1 MILARDIGP
10 GRWHGSSGRARA
22 DPGSSV
28 VVVAGR
34 ETATSSDLD
43 FEHRVVIV
51 TGAGR
56 NLGREYALALAAR
69 GARVLVND
77 LGVPISD
84 TDGRGDETVGDP
96 AGDVVDEIRASGGVA
111 VANRDTI
118 ATVDGG
124 RSIVENAL
132 DEWGRVDAVV
142 NNAGQVRLAPFD
154 DFPEESL
161 DALIDTQLRGTVNVS
176 RPAWRAM
183 RARADGSG
191 GRIVNV
197 SSGAAFGGVPDG
209 TMYAMAKMGVIGL
222 TRGMASEGRAHGIFT
237 NVVVPYAK
245 TRPGTGFGPIPWS
258 DELGEWLDPAQ
269 VAPVVVWLSH
279 PSCELNGETICVGGG
294 WYAGVETR
302 LAAGVRDRAMRPAD
316 FSERTEE
323 LLHGGET
330 PITAFGSRAVRHLM
344 DGFRPPEG
352 GAS

>member
-1 MILARDIGP
+1 MSGSWLAGSS
-10 GRWHGSSGRARA
+10 GFSSGRAERG
-22 DPGSSV
+22 PGSSV
-28 VVVAGR
+28 VIVSGR
-34 ETATSSDLD
+34 ETSDSGDLD
-43 FEHRVVIV
+43 FEGRVVIV

-56 NLGREYALALAAR
+56 NLGRQYALALAAR

-84 TDGRGDETVGDP
+84 TDGRGDETIGDP
-96 AGDVVDEIRASGGVA
+96 AGDVVAEIRAAGGEA
-111 VANRDTI
+111 AANRDTI
-118 ATVDGG
+118 ATVEGG

-132 DEWGRVDAVV
+132 DEWGRVDAVI

-176 RPAWRAM
+176 RPAWKAM
-183 RARADGSG
+183 RARPDGPG
-191 GRIVNV
+191 GRFVNV

-222 TRGMASEGRAHGIFT
+222 TRGMASEGRAHGILT

-269 VAPVVVWLSH
+269 VAPVVVWLAH
-279 PSCELNGETICVGGG
+279 QTCELNGETICVGGG
-294 WYAGVETR
+294 WFAGVETR
-302 LAAGVRDRAMRPAD
+302 LAAGVRDRAILPVD
-316 FSERTEE
+316 FSERADEM
-323 LLHGGET
+323 LHGGET
-330 PITAFGSRAVRHLM
+330 PVTAFGSRAVRHLM
-344 DGFRPPEG
+344 DGFQAPRGEVR
-352 GAS
+352 